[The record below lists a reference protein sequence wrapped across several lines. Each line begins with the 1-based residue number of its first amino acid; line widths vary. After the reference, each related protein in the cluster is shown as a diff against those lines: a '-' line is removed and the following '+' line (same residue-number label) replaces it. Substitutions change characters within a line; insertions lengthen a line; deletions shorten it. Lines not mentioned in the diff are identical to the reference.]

1 MQQDVAGAPHATAHF
16 SRKLREVDSE
26 ALAVVEA
33 VRHFDA
39 HMYGCPFIM

>member
-16 SRKLREVDSE
+16 SRKRREIDAE
-26 ALAVVEA
+26 ALAVVKA

-39 HMYGCPFIM
+39 HLCGCPFIM